1 MLNLVN
7 KLFLPS
13 GRLGGFMKKFSF
25 WFFIGTGAGLAFG
38 NAFNNLGAGICLGI
52 GLSAI
57 ITLLL
62 NEYNNERA

>member
-1 MLNLVN
+1 
-7 KLFLPS
+7 
-13 GRLGGFMKKFSF
+13 MKKFSF